1 MSSLRNAKLAFS
13 TIRNLVSKILV
24 RSRCHSVRE
33 ANHQLKQHFVSADS
47 LSSYN
52 NINISRVSCNS
63 WYPSIHSKLN
73 TFHAFGKQNHR
84 ARLFINGA
92 RRFYHGS
99 TSYHANK
106 NQIRRR
112 RRNILL
118 ACLVGGGVA
127 PDVWGS
133 ERIPYSKRIHLILL
147 SKDYEKKI
155 GESAFYDLIYETYK
169 GKLLPG
175 RHPKSVRVR
184 LITNHIL
191 VGLQRQLRHD
201 QVGSDNGQAK
211 KGSNVTT
218 QHLEGL
224 QWEVAVIDDPEEVN
238 AYSYP
243 SGKIVVFTGFLDHF
257 KTNAEIAIVIG
268 HEVGHIV
275 ARPGA
280 EGVSNRM
287 CFLFLRI
294 ILRILS
300 GGPTTTLNKIVGM
313 MEKEADYIGLLLLA
327 SAGYD
332 PRGAP
337 EVYEKLGKIGVL
349 EELGEFWRSLISYL
363 STHPS
368 GKTGAELLAQDK
380 VMEEAISIYRE
391 SVSLKY
397 LSFWICIPSLIVF
410 ILLLFL
416 GANICFKLICSIL
429 LFIKDFSFFIYLLF
443 FKCFAIYGNRHFCG
457 SIFHISK
464 IDISPKYFASIMGKH
479 AFRLSSY
486 SYWRSYSNKSIDFH
500 GL

>member
-24 RSRCHSVRE
+24 RSRRHSVRE
-33 ANHQLKQHFVSADS
+33 ANHQMKQHFVSANWPP
-47 LSSYN
+47 SYDD
-52 NINISRVSCNS
+52 INISRVSCNS

-92 RRFYHGS
+92 RIFYHGS

-112 RRNILL
+112 L
-118 ACLVGGGVA
+118 ATA
-127 PDVWGS
+127 VWGS
-133 ERIPYSKRIHLILL
+133 QRIPYSKRIHLILL

-155 GESAFYDLIYETYK
+155 GESAFYDLIYKTYK

-184 LITNHIL
+184 LITNRIL
-191 VGLQRQLRHD
+191 VGFQRRLRHD
-201 QVGSDNGQAK
+201 QVGIA
-211 KGSNVTT
+211 T

-224 QWEVAVIDDPEEVN
+224 KWEVAVIDDPEEIN
-238 AYSYP
+238 ACSYP
-243 SGKIVVFTGFLDHF
+243 GGKIIVFTGFLDHF
-257 KTNAEIAIVIG
+257 KTDAEIATVIV

-275 ARPGA
+275 ARHGA

-287 CFLFLRI
+287 CFQFLRI

-300 GGPTTTLNKIVGM
+300 GGPTTTLNKIYKYFLIELPFSRR

-332 PRGAP
+332 PQGAP

-349 EELGEFWRSLISYL
+349 EELGEFWRSLISYI

-368 GKTGAELLAQDK
+368 GKTRAELLAQDK

-391 SVSLKY
+391 SVSRRVMERRDW
-397 LSFWICIPSLIVF
+397 LSGVFWDSVP
-410 ILLLFL
+410 LLCFTMLFC
-416 GANICFKLICSIL
+416 AL
-429 LFIKDFSFFIYLLF
+429 LWTT
-443 FKCFAIYGNRHFCG
+443 N
-457 SIFHISK
+457 
-464 IDISPKYFASIMGKH
+464 
-479 AFRLSSY
+479 
-486 SYWRSYSNKSIDFH
+486 N
-500 GL
+500 